1 VISQIGISVPD
12 FWPAVVLIVEI
23 GPAAAVGN
31 ES

>member
-12 FWPAVVLIVEI
+12 FWPAIVLI

-31 ES
+31 EP